1 MSTELKHYGIKGMR
15 WGIRRTPEQLGHV
28 RSSWG
33 TEKKTADPSKMSDE
47 ELRTRTN
54 RLELEE
60 RYAAAKDKQKARS
73 TSVVSK
79 LLSNAA
85 NQLASQ
91 ALSKVVNKI
100 IDKIFD
106 KKEGNK
112 KKKKDKKYTGKDYD
126 KMNLSKMDDE
136 MIAKAV
142 QWYQN
147 AYSLNTLRRAQPEK
161 SKKGAYTTEIAQPN
175 RRN

>member
-1 MSTELKHYGIKGMR
+1 MSTELKHYGVKGMR
-15 WGIRRTPEQLGHV
+15 WGVRRTPEQLGHV
-28 RSSWG
+28 RSSRG
-33 TEKKTADPSKMSDE
+33 TGKKTADPSKMSDE
-47 ELRTRTN
+47 ELRRQTN

-73 TSVVSK
+73 TSAVSK

-112 KKKKDKKYTGKDYD
+112 KKKKDK
-126 KMNLSKMDDE
+126 
-136 MIAKAV
+136 
-142 QWYQN
+142 
-147 AYSLNTLRRAQPEK
+147 
-161 SKKGAYTTEIAQPN
+161 
-175 RRN
+175 

>member
-1 MSTELKHYGIKGMR
+1 MSTELKHYGVKGMR
-15 WGIRRTPEQLGHV
+15 WGVRRTPEQLGHV
-28 RSSWG
+28 RSSRG
-33 TEKKTADPSKMSDE
+33 TGEKTADPSKMSDE
-47 ELRTRTN
+47 ELRRQTN

-60 RYAAAKDKQKARS
+60 RYAVAKDKQKERS
-73 TSVVSK
+73 TSAVSK

-126 KMNLSKMDDE
+126 KMDLSKMDDE

-142 QWYQN
+142 QW
-147 AYSLNTLRRAQPEK
+147 
-161 SKKGAYTTEIAQPN
+161 
-175 RRN
+175 

>member
-28 RSSWG
+28 RSSRG

-47 ELRTRTN
+47 ELRRQTN

-73 TSVVSK
+73 TSAVSK

-147 AYSLNTLRRAQPEK
+147 AYSLNTLRLAQPEK
-161 SKKGAYTTEIAQPN
+161 SKKGNKNNKPPKRGN
-175 RRN
+175 